1 MTVPCVAG
9 PIPCYDEEAAIA
21 AVARDCHA
29 ALSEATVYVSCR
41 ALSCRFVKSFPAL
54 PCGFDTVT
62 HGRREM
68 KPTCGL
74 GSPASNTGAQRGSA
88 PVAPATMVED
98 WS

>member
-1 MTVPCVAG
+1 MTIPCVAV

-21 AVARDCHA
+21 AVARDCRA
-29 ALSEATVYVSCR
+29 GLSEATVYVSYR
-41 ALSCRFVKSFPAL
+41 ALSCRFVKSFPVL

-68 KPTCGL
+68 KPFCGL
-74 GSPASNTGAQRGSA
+74 GSPASNTGVERGSA
-88 PVAPATMVED
+88 PVVPAAMAGD